1 MEQDQ
6 ISKNMAHQVAAGVIY
21 RADGDWR
28 LSPEI
33 ARLSESEL
41 DILSELEGG
50 KDFLI
55 RDLSPNV
62 VSAFM
67 CKP

>member
-21 RADGDWR
+21 RATREWR

-33 ARLSESEL
+33 ARLSEREL
-41 DILSELEGG
+41 DILSELEEG